1 MTSRLLMYR
10 TFAVWI
16 VVSVS
21 FVCVDAEN
29 VVEWEYAESE
39 ETYDHDDDK
48 DSIIWTASS
57 EEGRQVVEADRSVY
71 ESTSMEESGRHDT
84 YGDSTHSTVTST
96 VETVHSVTTV
106 HRSTDEKNGMHD
118 DDALSL
124 QHDNEVGLAHAAHAA
139 AHASA
144 HAAAHASAHAA
155 AHASAHADAH
165 AKAVAMAWR
174 ALNFRERSCAMN
186 TCIPSR

>member
-1 MTSRLLMYR
+1 
-10 TFAVWI
+10 
-16 VVSVS
+16 
-21 FVCVDAEN
+21 
-29 VVEWEYAESE
+29 
-39 ETYDHDDDK
+39 
-48 DSIIWTASS
+48 
-57 EEGRQVVEADRSVY
+57 
-71 ESTSMEESGRHDT
+71 MEESGRHDT

-144 HAAAHASAHAA
+144 HA
-155 AHASAHADAH
+155 DAH
-165 AKAVAMAWR
+165 AKAVAMTWR